1 MRHTY
6 YDMKGNEHTI
16 EIPDEYIESKRQQA
30 ILKASAANLYLL
42 EHGIEYDAAYR
53 PDTDKKENE
62 VSEKRLIMNYIAD
75 ALGELTMT
83 IGDWEDSPHGIEVGD
98 EGKIRFI
105 LNSKT
110 YEMSMVCKRKRKP
123 KAK

>member
-53 PDTDKKENE
+53 PDTDKKEKK
-62 VSEKRLIMNYIAD
+62 VSEKRLIMNSIAD
-75 ALGELTMT
+75 ALRELTMT

-98 EGKIRFI
+98 GKIRFI

-110 YEMSMVCKRKRKP
+110 YEMSMVCKRKP

>member
-30 ILKASAANLYLL
+30 ILKASAANLYLI
-42 EHGIEYDAAYR
+42 ENGSEYDAAYR
-53 PDTDKKENE
+53 PDADKKEKK
-62 VSEKRLIMNYIAD
+62 VSEKRLIMNSIAD
-75 ALGELTMT
+75 ALGELIMT
-83 IGDWEDSPHGIEVGD
+83 IGDWEDAPHGIEVGD
-98 EGKIRFI
+98 DSKIRFI

-110 YEMSMVCKRKRKP
+110 YELSMVCKRKP
-123 KAK
+123 KKK

>member
-30 ILKASAANLYLL
+30 ILQGSAANLYLL

-53 PDTDKKENE
+53 PKTDKKEKK
-62 VSEKRLIMNYIAD
+62 VSEKRLIMNSIAD

-83 IGDWEDSPHGIEVGD
+83 IGDWEDSPHSIEVD
-98 EGKIRFI
+98 DDGKMRFI
-105 LNSKT
+105 LNSNT
-110 YEMSMVCKRKRKP
+110 YELSLVRKRKP
-123 KAK
+123 KKK

>member
-53 PDTDKKENE
+53 PDTDKKENK
-62 VSEKRLIMNYIAD
+62 VSEKRLVMNYIAD
-75 ALGELTMT
+75 ALGKLTMT

-98 EGKIRFI
+98 DGKIRFI
-105 LNSKT
+105 FNSKT
-110 YEMSMVCKRKRKP
+110 YEMSMVCKRKS

>member
-42 EHGIEYDAAYR
+42 EHGIEYDATYR
-53 PDTDKKENE
+53 PDTDKKEKK
-62 VSEKRLIMNYIAD
+62 VSEKRLIMNSIAY
-75 ALGELTMT
+75 ALGELIIT
-83 IGDWEDSPHGIEVGD
+83 IGDWEDAPHGIEIGD
-98 EGKIRFI
+98 DGKIRFI

-110 YEMSMVCKRKRKP
+110 YEMSMVCKRKP

>member
-16 EIPDEYIESKRQQA
+16 EIPDEYVESKRQQA
-30 ILKASAANLYLL
+30 ILQASAANLYLL

-53 PDTDKKENE
+53 PDTGKKEKK

-75 ALGELTMT
+75 AMGELTMT

-98 EGKIRFI
+98 DGKIRFI

-110 YEMSMVCKRKRKP
+110 YEMSMVCKRKLK
-123 KAK
+123 KK

>member
-16 EIPDEYIESKRQQA
+16 EISDEYIESKRQQA

-53 PDTDKKENE
+53 PDTDKKEKK
-62 VSEKRLIMNYIAD
+62 VSEKRLIMNSIAD

-98 EGKIRFI
+98 DGKIRFI

-110 YEMSMVCKRKRKP
+110 YEMSMVCKRKP

>member
-42 EHGIEYDAAYR
+42 EHGIEYDAVYR
-53 PDTDKKENE
+53 PDTDKKEKK
-62 VSEKRLIMNYIAD
+62 VSEKRLIMNSIAD

-98 EGKIRFI
+98 DGKIRFI

-110 YEMSMVCKRKRKP
+110 YEMSMVCKRKP

>member
-6 YDMKGNEHTI
+6 YDMTGNEHTI

-30 ILKASAANLYLL
+30 ILRASAANLYLI
-42 EHGIEYDAAYR
+42 ENGIEYDAAYR
-53 PDTDKKENE
+53 PDTDKKEKK

-75 ALGELTMT
+75 ALGELTIT

-98 EGKIRFI
+98 DGKIQFI

-110 YEMSMVCKRKRKP
+110 YEMSMVCKRKT

>member
-53 PDTDKKENE
+53 PDTDKKEKK
-62 VSEKRLIMNYIAD
+62 VSEKRLIMNSIAD
-75 ALGELTMT
+75 SLGELTMT
-83 IGDWEDSPHGIEVGD
+83 IGGWEDSPHGIEVGD
-98 EGKIRFI
+98 DGKIRFI
-105 LNSKT
+105 LNYKT
-110 YEMSMVCKRKRKP
+110 YEMSMVCKRKP
-123 KAK
+123 KKK

>member
-53 PDTDKKENE
+53 PDTDKKENK

-83 IGDWEDSPHGIEVGD
+83 IGDWEDPPHGIEVGD
-98 EGKIRFI
+98 DGKIRFI

-110 YEMSMVCKRKRKP
+110 YEMSMVCKRKS

>member
-1 MRHTY
+1 MRH
-6 YDMKGNEHTI
+6 MKGNEHTI
-16 EIPDEYIESKRQQA
+16 EIPDEYIESKRQQV

-53 PDTDKKENE
+53 PDTDKKETK
-62 VSEKRLIMNYIAD
+62 VSEKQLIMNSIAD

-83 IGDWEDSPHGIEVGD
+83 IGDWEGIEVGD
-98 EGKIRFI
+98 DGKIRFI

-110 YEMSMVCKRKRKP
+110 YELSMVCKRKP
-123 KAK
+123 KKK

>member
-6 YDMKGNEHTI
+6 YDMKGNERSI

-30 ILKASAANLYLL
+30 ILQASAANLYLL

-53 PDTDKKENE
+53 PDTDKKEKK

-75 ALGELTMT
+75 AMGELTMT

-98 EGKIRFI
+98 DGKIRFI

-110 YEMSMVCKRKRKP
+110 YEMSMVCKRKLK
-123 KAK
+123 KK

>member
-6 YDMKGNEHTI
+6 YDMKDNEHTI

-53 PDTDKKENE
+53 PDIDKKEKK
-62 VSEKRLIMNYIAD
+62 VSEKQLIMNSIAD

-83 IGDWEDSPHGIEVGD
+83 TSDWEDSPHGIEVGD
-98 EGKIRFI
+98 DGKIRFI

-110 YEMSMVCKRKRKP
+110 YEMSMVCKRKP

>member
-30 ILKASAANLYLL
+30 ILKASAANLYLI
-42 EHGIEYDAAYR
+42 ENGIEYDAAYR
-53 PDTDKKENE
+53 PNTDKKENK
-62 VSEKRLIMNYIAD
+62 VSEKRLIMNYIAY

-98 EGKIRFI
+98 DGKIRFI

-110 YEMSMVCKRKRKP
+110 YEMSMVCKRKP

>member
-42 EHGIEYDAAYR
+42 EHCIEYDAAYR
-53 PDTDKKENE
+53 PDTDKKEKK
-62 VSEKRLIMNYIAD
+62 VSEKRLIMNSIAD

-83 IGDWEDSPHGIEVGD
+83 IGDWEDSPHSIEVGD
-98 EGKIRFI
+98 DGKIRFI

-110 YEMSMVCKRKRKP
+110 YEMSMVCKRKP

>member
-30 ILKASAANLYLL
+30 ILKASAVNLYLL

-53 PDTDKKENE
+53 PDTDKKEQK
-62 VSEKRLIMNYIAD
+62 VSEKRLIMNFIAD

-98 EGKIRFI
+98 DGKTRFI

-110 YEMSMVCKRKRKP
+110 YEMSMVCKRKP

>member
-16 EIPDEYIESKRQQA
+16 EIPDKYIESKRQQA

-53 PDTDKKENE
+53 PDTDKKEKKM
-62 VSEKRLIMNYIAD
+62 SEKRLIMNSIAD

-83 IGDWEDSPHGIEVGD
+83 TSDWEDSPHDIEVGD
-98 EGKIRFI
+98 DGKIRFI

-110 YEMSMVCKRKRKP
+110 YEMSMVCKRKP

>member
-53 PDTDKKENE
+53 PDTDKKEKK
-62 VSEKRLIMNYIAD
+62 VSEKRLIMNSIAD
-75 ALGELTMT
+75 ALRELTMT

-98 EGKIRFI
+98 SKIRFI

-110 YEMSMVCKRKRKP
+110 YEMSMVCKRKP

>member
-53 PDTDKKENE
+53 PDTDKKENK
-62 VSEKRLIMNYIAD
+62 VSEKRLVMNYIAD
-75 ALGELTMT
+75 ALGKLTMT

-98 EGKIRFI
+98 DGKIRFI

-110 YEMSMVCKRKRKP
+110 YEMSMVCKRKS

>member
-53 PDTDKKENE
+53 PDTDKKEKK
-62 VSEKRLIMNYIAD
+62 VSEKRLIMNSIAD
-75 ALGELTMT
+75 ALGELIMT
-83 IGDWEDSPHGIEVGD
+83 IGDWEDAPHDIEVGD
-98 EGKIRFI
+98 DGKIRFI

-110 YEMSMVCKRKRKP
+110 YEMSMVCKRKP
-123 KAK
+123 KVK

>member
-6 YDMKGNEHTI
+6 HDMKGNEHTI
-16 EIPDEYIESKRQQA
+16 EIPDEYIESKRRQA

-53 PDTDKKENE
+53 PDTDKKEKK
-62 VSEKRLIMNYIAD
+62 VPEKRSIVNSIAD
-75 ALGELTMT
+75 ALGGLTMT
-83 IGDWEDSPHGIEVGD
+83 IGDREDSPHGIEVGD
-98 EGKIRFI
+98 DGKIRFI

-110 YEMSMVCKRKRKP
+110 YEMSMVCKRKP
-123 KAK
+123 EAE

>member
-6 YDMKGNEHTI
+6 YDMNGKEHTV

-30 ILKASAANLYLL
+30 ILQTSAANLYLM

-53 PDTDKKENE
+53 PDTDKKEKK
-62 VSEKRLIMNYIAD
+62 VSEKRLIMNSIAD
-75 ALGELTMT
+75 TLGELTMT

-98 EGKIRFI
+98 DGKIRFI

-110 YEMSMVCKRKRKP
+110 YEMSMVCKRKP
-123 KAK
+123 KKK

>member
-6 YDMKGNEHTI
+6 SDMKGNEHTI

-53 PDTDKKENE
+53 PDTDKKEKK
-62 VSEKRLIMNYIAD
+62 VSEKRLIMNSIAD

-83 IGDWEDSPHGIEVGD
+83 TGDWEDVPHGIEVGD
-98 EGKIRFI
+98 DGKIRFI

-110 YEMSMVCKRKRKP
+110 YEMSMVCKRKP
-123 KAK
+123 KVK

>member
-53 PDTDKKENE
+53 PDTDKKEKK
-62 VSEKRLIMNYIAD
+62 VSEKQLIMNSIAD

-83 IGDWEDSPHGIEVGD
+83 TSDWEDSPHGIEVGD
-98 EGKIRFI
+98 NGKIQFI

-110 YEMSMVCKRKRKP
+110 YEMSMVCKRKP

>member
-6 YDMKGNEHTI
+6 YDKQGNEHTI

-30 ILKASAANLYLL
+30 ILEASAANLYLL
-42 EHGIEYDAAYR
+42 EHGIKYDAAYR
-53 PDTDKKENE
+53 PDTGKKEKK
-62 VSEKRLIMNYIAD
+62 VSEKRLIMDSIAD
-75 ALGELTMT
+75 ALGGLTMT

-98 EGKIRFI
+98 DGKIRFI

-110 YEMSMVCKRKRKP
+110 YEMSMVCKRKP

>member
-30 ILKASAANLYLL
+30 SAANLYLL

-53 PDTDKKENE
+53 PDTDKKEKK
-62 VSEKRLIMNYIAD
+62 VSEKRLIMNSIAD

-98 EGKIRFI
+98 DGKIRFI

-110 YEMSMVCKRKRKP
+110 YEMSMACRRKP
-123 KAK
+123 KVK

>member
-53 PDTDKKENE
+53 PDTDKKEKK
-62 VSEKRLIMNYIAD
+62 VSEKRLIMNSIAD

-83 IGDWEDSPHGIEVGD
+83 IGDWEDSPHGIEVD
-98 EGKIRFI
+98 DAGKIRFI
-105 LNSKT
+105 LDSKP
-110 YEMSMVCKRKRKP
+110 YEMSMVCKRKP

>member
-53 PDTDKKENE
+53 PDTDKKENK

-75 ALGELTMT
+75 ALGELTMA
-83 IGDWEDSPHGIEVGD
+83 IGDWEDSPHGIDVGD
-98 EGKIRFI
+98 DGKIRFI

-110 YEMSMVCKRKRKP
+110 YEMSMVCKRKL

>member
-53 PDTDKKENE
+53 PDTDKKENK
-62 VSEKRLIMNYIAD
+62 VSEKRLIMNYIAY

-83 IGDWEDSPHGIEVGD
+83 IGDWEDSPHGIEIVD
-98 EGKIRFI
+98 DGKIRFI

-110 YEMSMVCKRKRKP
+110 YEMSMVCKRKP

>member
-6 YDMKGNEHTI
+6 YDKQDNEHTI

-42 EHGIEYDAAYR
+42 EYGIEYDAAYR
-53 PDTDKKENE
+53 PDTDKKEKK
-62 VSEKRLIMNYIAD
+62 VSEKRLIMDSIAD

-98 EGKIRFI
+98 DGKIRFI

-110 YEMSMVCKRKRKP
+110 YEMSMVCKRKP

>member
-6 YDMKGNEHTI
+6 YDMKSNEHTI

-53 PDTDKKENE
+53 PDTDKKENK
-62 VSEKRLIMNYIAD
+62 VSEKRLIMNYIAN

-98 EGKIRFI
+98 DGKIRFI

-110 YEMSMVCKRKRKP
+110 YEMSMVCKRKS

>member
-16 EIPDEYIESKRQQA
+16 EIPDEYIESKRRQA

-42 EHGIEYDAAYR
+42 EHGIEYDAVYM
-53 PDTDKKENE
+53 PDTDKKEKK
-62 VSEKRLIMNYIAD
+62 VSKKRLIMNSIAD

-83 IGDWEDSPHGIEVGD
+83 IGDGEDVPHGIEVGD
-98 EGKIRFI
+98 DGKIRFI

-110 YEMSMVCKRKRKP
+110 YEMSMVCKRKP

>member
-53 PDTDKKENE
+53 PDTDKKEKK
-62 VSEKRLIMNYIAD
+62 VSEKRLIMNSIAD

-98 EGKIRFI
+98 DDKIRFI
-105 LNSKT
+105 LNSNT
-110 YEMSMVCKRKRKP
+110 YEMSMVCKRKS